1 MKRLGVLILSIALGV
16 AQSTAVAQA
25 ANVSLPVYPGAVK
38 SKNPA
43 LSVTANHCGHSVSNT
58 VYTVDAGVKTVS
70 DWYVAHVPGSAHVDF
85 ASSGGGT
92 VVFAPSGAAVI
103 AISGSIAK
111 SAATGPVL
119 LNLATYNPPL
129 SSSERQMMQELIGGD
144 SAAKQQASAAMKAK
158 CGPNSTL

>member
-1 MKRLGVLILSIALGV
+1 MKRLEVLILGIVLGV
-16 AQSTAVAQA
+16 AQSTAAAQA
-25 ANVSLPVYPGAVK
+25 ANVGLPVYPGAAK
-38 SKNPA
+38 SANPA

-70 DWYVAHVPGSAHVDF
+70 DWYVAHVPGSARVDYN
-85 ASSGGGT
+85 SSGGGS

-111 SAATGPVL
+111 SAADPVL

-144 SAAKQQASAAMKAK
+144 SAAKQQASSAMKAK

>member
-16 AQSTAVAQA
+16 AQSTAAAQA
-25 ANVSLPVYPGAVK
+25 ANVGLPVYPGAAK

-58 VYTVDAGVKTVS
+58 VYTVDGGVKTVS
-70 DWYVAHVPGSAHVDF
+70 DWYVAHVPGSARVDYK
-85 ASSGGGT
+85 SSGGGAL
-92 VVFAPSGAAVI
+92 VFAPSGAAVI

-111 SAATGPVL
+111 SAAGPVL
-119 LNLATYNPPL
+119 LNLASYDPPL
-129 SSSERQMMQELIGGD
+129 SSSERQTMQELIGGD
-144 SAAKQQASAAMKAK
+144 AAAKQRASAAMKAK

>member
-1 MKRLGVLILSIALGV
+1 MKRLEVLILGIVLGV
-16 AQSTAVAQA
+16 AQSTAAAQA
-25 ANVSLPVYPGAVK
+25 ANVGLPVYPGAAK
-38 SKNPA
+38 SANPA

-70 DWYVAHVPGSAHVDF
+70 DWYVAHVPGSARVDYN
-85 ASSGGGT
+85 SSGGGS

-111 SAATGPVL
+111 SAAGPVL

-144 SAAKQQASAAMKAK
+144 SAAKQQASSAMKAK